1 MHNEIGAVALGCL
14 SAFFSGYGLRELAV
28 AYRTTASAAW
38 CERAVPGA
46 GGVLL
51 GALFALMTLHILV

>member
-14 SAFFSGYGLRELAV
+14 SAFFAAYGLRELAA
-28 AYRTTASAAW
+28 AYRITASAAW

-46 GGVLL
+46 GGVVL
-51 GALFALMTLHILV
+51 GALFALMTMQVLV